1 VIRILLLGG
10 LLLGATAP
18 LLAQT
23 KSGEASFR
31 DANTHI
37 KVTVGEGVKYET
49 DFHRF
54 EFGGKASLAANGTLK
69 NTTTKKRYVALYVA
83 FFDKDKNL
91 LGSSGRTTILE
102 PGKDLLAA
110 YVVEMPAEQIDQ
122 VTSYQITL
130 YESEKEIGAK

>member
-1 VIRILLLGG
+1 MFRTLMVCVVLLTLP
-10 LLLGATAP
+10 AA

-31 DANTHI
+31 DAKTHI
-37 KVTVGEGVKYET
+37 KVAVGEGVKYET

-54 EFGGKASLAANGTLK
+54 EFGGKVSLAANGTLK

-110 YVVEMPAEQIDQ
+110 YVVEMPAEQIDK